1 MIKYGRNL
9 NHCKNMRH
17 L

>member
-1 MIKYGRNL
+1 MKYGRNL